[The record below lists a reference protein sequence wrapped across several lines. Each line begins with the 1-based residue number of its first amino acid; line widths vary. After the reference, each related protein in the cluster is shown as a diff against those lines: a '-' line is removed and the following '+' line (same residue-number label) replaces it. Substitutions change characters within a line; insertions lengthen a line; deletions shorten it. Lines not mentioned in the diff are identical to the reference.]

1 MAFRSLVF
9 IVSLLL
15 LPALLRSQTD
25 QTRRDIWQP
34 LQFHIEGFV
43 NQYVSASISDEG
55 KTIVFTSE
63 GIENIPTGW
72 RARETYRI
80 VNADEFT
87 EVFELAEPGKDFQ
100 IYSEGHFRRR
110 K

>member
-1 MAFRSLVF
+1 MAFRSLVL

-15 LPALLRSQTD
+15 LPALLR
-25 QTRRDIWQP
+25 
-34 LQFHIEGFV
+34 
-43 NQYVSASISDEG
+43 
-55 KTIVFTSE
+55 
-63 GIENIPTGW
+63 
-72 RARETYRI
+72 RARETYKI